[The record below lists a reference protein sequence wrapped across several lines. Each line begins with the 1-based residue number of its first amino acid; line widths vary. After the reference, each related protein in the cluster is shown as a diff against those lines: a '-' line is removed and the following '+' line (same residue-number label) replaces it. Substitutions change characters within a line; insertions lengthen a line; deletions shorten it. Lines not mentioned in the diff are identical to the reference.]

1 MVRYFKF
8 QSGDDMVV
16 INPSYVAHIHNEPIS
31 KESVITMCDGRR
43 YCLPVADCIELSEE
57 FEMLANY
64 GGI

>member
-1 MVRYFKF
+1 MVRFFKY
-8 QSGDDMVV
+8 QAGDEMLV
-16 INPSYVAHIHNEPIS
+16 INPAYVAHIYNDPMG

-43 YCLPVADCIELSEE
+43 YVLPVSDCIKLSEE